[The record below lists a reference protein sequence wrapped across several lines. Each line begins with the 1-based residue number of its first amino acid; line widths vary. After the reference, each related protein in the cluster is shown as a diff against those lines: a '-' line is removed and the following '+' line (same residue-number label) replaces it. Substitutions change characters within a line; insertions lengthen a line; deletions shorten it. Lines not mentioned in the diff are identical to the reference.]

1 MQLPVRLEKGL
12 QEQVKRT
19 DRERPRPEDAITI
32 QGKDPRIFSISFS
45 KKTGEMTSLK
55 YDGKEMLL
63 AGLQP
68 NFWRGITDNDVAN
81 GTQERCA
88 TWREAGK
95 KMVLKSIKTQA
106 DNQKATVIADFDM
119 PEQESQVQITYQM
132 LANGNVEVNMHF
144 TPGNKA
150 LPEMPRLYSMSI

>member
-1 MQLPVRLEKGL
+1 
-12 QEQVKRT
+12 
-19 DRERPRPEDAITI
+19 
-32 QGKDPRIFSISFS
+32 
-45 KKTGEMTSLK
+45 
-55 YDGKEMLL
+55 MLL

-106 DNQKATVIADFDM
+106 DNQKATVTADFDM
-119 PEQESQVQITYQM
+119 PEQESQVQITYHRT
-132 LANGNVEVNMHF
+132 AV
-144 TPGNKA
+144 TP
-150 LPEMPRLYSMSI
+150 PRRAWRAKGICHRTYPDR